1 MSKFICLAVLAAIL
15 ALPGVSPA
23 QIKIGVV
30 DTMDI
35 LSKSAEW
42 KRAQDAVKRKIEE
55 MGRPLDQR
63 RQDINRQLQELEQQA
78 SVMKEDAK
86 KRRAEEIQRKVGDLQ
101 KSAAEADKV
110 LAQFEEKEKAPILK
124 KLQAAVEAVAREE
137 KLDIVFQNQGLYLNN
152 KSLDIT
158 EKVRSRFR

>member
-1 MSKFICLAVLAAIL
+1 MICLAVLAAIL
-15 ALPGVSPA
+15 VLPAVGA
-23 QIKIGVV
+23 ADIKIGVV

-42 KRAQDAVKRKIEE
+42 KRAQDAVKKKVED

-63 RQDINRQLQELEQQA
+63 RQDINKQLQELEQQA
-78 SVMKEDAK
+78 GVMKDDAK
-86 KRRAEEIQRKVGDLQ
+86 KRRAEEIQKKMQELQ
-101 KSAAEADKV
+101 RSAADADKS
-110 LAQFEEKEKAPILK
+110 LAAFEEKEKAPILK
-124 KLQAAVEAVAREE
+124 KLQSAVEAVAKEE

-158 EKVRSRFR
+158 EKVRNRFR